1 MNVWKNGMREDA
13 EKQLWALRANKP
25 SLIMESDGWPTIKW
39 PLPFYTEKF
48 SFPTTNNLFLKL
60 NSVKNTHIFH
70 TLVDCVVCGCKRVA
84 F

>member
-1 MNVWKNGMREDA
+1 MNVWKNGLREDA
-13 EKQLWALRANKP
+13 EKQLWALRAINP
-25 SLIMESDGWPTIKW
+25 SLMMDWPTIKW

-60 NSVKNTHIFH
+60 NSVNTHIFH